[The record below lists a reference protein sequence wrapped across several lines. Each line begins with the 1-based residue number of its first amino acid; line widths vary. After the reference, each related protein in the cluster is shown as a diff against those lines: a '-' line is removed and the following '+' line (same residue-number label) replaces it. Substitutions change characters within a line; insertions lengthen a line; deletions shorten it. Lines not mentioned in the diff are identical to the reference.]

1 MGVIHRVKRSWQFPD
16 LTLSL
21 QVLRGRT
28 LNSPDHV
35 EAYNREVTNNWKLLS
50 RGKLELTREYMEPLH
65 M

>member
-1 MGVIHRVKRSWQFPD
+1 M
-16 LTLSL
+16 SL

-50 RGKLELTREYMEPLH
+50 RGQLELSRESMEPLH